1 MVDPTAD
8 VMVPDPSFMD
18 DYDTGGDY
26 TPPPQP
32 KVIEGG
38 RTKYVK
44 FTATAP
50 DLPGIQLKDANGKWL
65 KTREG
70 WLKAVVKDIK
80 LTESGYVIQ
89 QTHFSTA
96 QYNKFKDG
104 QKTGEKRN
112 ASPAVDYLRGH
123 GDKASGLVQPEDYQ
137 VHFEATANRNFEV
150 TIDWNAFDNE
160 TQQDVARK
168 WEEFP
173 DDPANPGK
181 KLPYIERNGKRFWA
195 RASIKRVVDAVQD

>member
-1 MVDPTAD
+1 MI
-8 VMVPDPSFMD
+8 PDPSFMD

-26 TPPPQP
+26 TPPPQA

-44 FTATAP
+44 FVATAP
-50 DLPGIQLKDANGKWL
+50 DSAGIKLTDEQGKWL

-70 WLKAVVKDIK
+70 WLKAVVKGIK
-80 LTESGYVIQ
+80 LQNGYEIRE
-89 QTHFSTA
+89 THFSTA

-123 GDKASGLVQPEDYQ
+123 GDAASGLKDPSDYQ
-137 VHFEATANRNFEV
+137 MHFDATANRNFEV
-150 TIDWNAFDNE
+150 TIDWSAYDSE
-160 TQQDVARK
+160 TQSDVAKK

-173 DDPANPGK
+173 DDPANPGQ
-181 KLPYIERNGKRFWA
+181 KLPYIDRGGKRFWA
-195 RASIKRVVDAVQD
+195 RASIKRVVDAVNE